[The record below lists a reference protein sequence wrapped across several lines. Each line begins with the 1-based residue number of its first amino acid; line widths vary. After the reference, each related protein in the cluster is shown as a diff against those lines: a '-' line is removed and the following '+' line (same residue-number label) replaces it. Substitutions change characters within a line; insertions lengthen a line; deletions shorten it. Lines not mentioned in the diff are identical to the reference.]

1 MLIIKGDKNIVTV
14 TRVYIASPE
23 GANGRNVVAYGML
36 NALTSKYKTM
46 VFRPAVSNHDE
57 FTPILLAASNAG
69 LGVALSTGL
78 DVHKV
83 REDKNTARG
92 DIVGAFNDAMD
103 VSRADAAL
111 IVGTDKSHV
120 NDPTSYE
127 FDANVAADLKAG
139 VFLAVCTIN
148 RWPHELDETVKLSIE
163 GMEAAGN
170 KVLGIFVT
178 GCEPR
183 HAFSVKETLAKYGL
197 PVWTLPQVPFTD
209 ESTKDLALEAFRKNA
224 PTDEVL
230 AALDVDVTAPITPYA
245 FQFGLLGKAKSNKK
259 TIVLPEGE
267 EDRIIKAAD
276 YLLEREIVNLI
287 IVGNKDAILAR
298 GKELGLN
305 YLDRARF
312 QAMDDENVLKPMVA
326 KLCELRAKK
335 GMTEEQARK
344 QLTDASY
351 FGTMLVVL
359 GYADGLV
366 SGSVNSTANTVRP
379 ALQVIKTKPGQK
391 LVSGAF
397 LMCFKDHVAVFS
409 DCAINLNPDA
419 EQLSEIA
426 LQGPCGRVLRLRHQP
441 QPGCRAA
448 FRNRV
453 AVRRDR
459 TCLRHRPEGRYALL
473 LHPRLRQGT
482 GRGHGRGSH
491 QAAQGEGSGSAGGR
505 FHPVRRRLVPHRSRH
520 QGQGQRCGWTRQRV
534 RLPGPVRRQ
543 HRLQSCA
550 ALLRRLGHR
559 PGAAG
564 SQQAGKR
571 PVPWCSGAGHHQH
584 HRPHRH
590 RSAVSPAWLPV
601 APASGSHR
609 NAFFVASNE

>member
-83 REDKNTARG
+83 REDKDTARG

-139 VFLAVCTIN
+139 VFLAVCTID

-209 ESTKDLALEAFRKNA
+209 ESTKDLALETFRKNA

-366 SGSVNSTANTVRP
+366 SG
-379 ALQVIKTKPGQK
+379 
-391 LVSGAF
+391 AF

-426 LQGPCGRVLRLRHQP
+426 LQSAETA
-441 QPGCRAA
+441 RA
-448 FRNRV
+448 FGIDPKV
-453 AVRRDR
+453 GMLSYS
-459 TCLRHRPEGRYALL
+459 TL
-473 LHPRLRQGT
+473 
-482 GRGHGRGSH
+482 
-491 QAAQGEGSGSAGGR
+491 GSGKGPDVDMVEEATKLLKEKAPDLPVVGSIQFDAAWSPTVAATKAKGNDVAGHVNVFVFPDLCAGNIGYKA
-505 FHPVRRRLVPHRSRH
+505 VQRSS
-520 QGQGQRCGWTRQRV
+520 GA
-534 RLPGPVRRQ
+534 LAIGPVLQGLNKPVNDLSRGALVRDIINTIALTAIEAQ
-543 HRLQSCA
+543 RARLSS
-550 ALLRRLGHR
+550 R
-559 PGAAG
+559 
-564 SQQAGKR
+564 
-571 PVPWCSGAGHHQH
+571 
-584 HRPHRH
+584 
-590 RSAVSPAWLPV
+590 WLP
-601 APASGSHR
+601 PAG
-609 NAFFVASNE
+609 ATVMPIL

>member
-83 REDKNTARG
+83 REDKDTARG

-139 VFLAVCTIN
+139 VFLAVCTID

-209 ESTKDLALEAFRKNA
+209 ESTKDLALETFRKNA

-276 YLLEREIVNLI
+276 YPLEREIVNLI

-305 YLDRARF
+305 YLERARF

-344 QLTDASY
+344 QLADASY

-359 GYADGLV
+359 GYADGLAYAEKFAELRAKKGVTLPEALEQMNDATYFGTMMVKMGDADGLV

-426 LQGPCGRVLRLRHQP
+426 LQSAETA
-441 QPGCRAA
+441 RA
-448 FRNRV
+448 FGIDPKV
-453 AVRRDR
+453 GMLSYS
-459 TCLRHRPEGRYALL
+459 TL
-473 LHPRLRQGT
+473 
-482 GRGHGRGSH
+482 
-491 QAAQGEGSGSAGGR
+491 GSGKGPDVDMVEEATKLLKEKAPDLPVVGSIQFDAAWSPTVAATKAKGNDVAGHVNVFVFPDLCAGNIGYKA
-505 FHPVRRRLVPHRSRH
+505 VQRSS
-520 QGQGQRCGWTRQRV
+520 GA
-534 RLPGPVRRQ
+534 LAIGPV
-543 HRLQSCA
+543 LQGLNKPVNDLSRG
-550 ALLRRLGHR
+550 ALVQDIINTIALT
-559 PGAAG
+559 AIEA
-564 SQQAGKR
+564 Q
-571 PVPWCSGAGHHQH
+571 
-584 HRPHRH
+584 
-590 RSAVSPAWLPV
+590 
-601 APASGSHR
+601 
-609 NAFFVASNE
+609 

>member
-83 REDKNTARG
+83 REDKDTARG

-139 VFLAVCTIN
+139 VFLAVCTID

-209 ESTKDLALEAFRKNA
+209 ESTKDLALETFRKNA

-305 YLDRARF
+305 YLERARF

-344 QLTDASY
+344 QLADASY

-426 LQGPCGRVLRLRHQP
+426 L
-441 QPGCRAA
+441 
-448 FRNRV
+448 
-453 AVRRDR
+453 
-459 TCLRHRPEGRYALL
+459 CLRHRPEGRYALL

-505 FHPVRRRLVPHRSRH
+505 FHPVRRRLVPHRGRH
-520 QGQGQRCGWTRQRV
+520 QGQGQRCGRTRQRV

-543 HRLQSCA
+543 HRLQSRA

-590 RSAVSPAWLPV
+590 RSAVSQREPP
-601 APASGSHR
+601 
-609 NAFFVASNE
+609 

>member
-1 MLIIKGDKNIVTV
+1 MNPP
-14 TRVYIASPE
+14 S
-23 GANGRNVVAYGML
+23 
-36 NALTSKYKTM
+36 
-46 VFRPAVSNHDE
+46 
-57 FTPILLAASNAG
+57 
-69 LGVALSTGL
+69 
-78 DVHKV
+78 
-83 REDKNTARG
+83 
-92 DIVGAFNDAMD
+92 
-103 VSRADAAL
+103 
-111 IVGTDKSHV
+111 
-120 NDPTSYE
+120 
-127 FDANVAADLKAG
+127 
-139 VFLAVCTIN
+139 
-148 RWPHELDETVKLSIE
+148 
-163 GMEAAGN
+163 
-170 KVLGIFVT
+170 
-178 GCEPR
+178 
-183 HAFSVKETLAKYGL
+183 
-197 PVWTLPQVPFTD
+197 
-209 ESTKDLALEAFRKNA
+209 DLALETFRKNA

-276 YLLEREIVNLI
+276 YLLEREIANLI

-305 YLDRARF
+305 YLERARF

-344 QLTDASY
+344 QLADASY

-426 LQGPCGRVLRLRHQP
+426 LQSAETA
-441 QPGCRAA
+441 RA
-448 FRNRV
+448 FGIDPKV
-453 AVRRDR
+453 GMLSYS
-459 TCLRHRPEGRYALL
+459 TL
-473 LHPRLRQGT
+473 
-482 GRGHGRGSH
+482 
-491 QAAQGEGSGSAGGR
+491 GSGKGPDVDMVEEATKLLKEKAPDSAGGR
-505 FHPVRRRLVPHRSRH
+505 FHPVRRRLVPHRGRH
-520 QGQGQRCGWTRQRV
+520 QGQGQRCGRTRQRV

-543 HRLQSCA
+543 HRLQSRA

-609 NAFFVASNE
+609 NAYFVASNE